1 MPHLSFE
8 YSRGLG
14 RLTDLDAFARI
25 CRDALVETGACP
37 LGGIRVR
44 GFEADVQ
51 AVADS
56 GPEGGDY
63 HFCDMVLRLGE
74 GRDAATRAM
83 IADRL
88 YAAAEAA
95 LRPGVGERPFILSL
109 EVQEISSAFS
119 RKSWSTIHAALKA
132 KGQGEAAR

>member
-1 MPHLSFE
+1 
-8 YSRGLG
+8 
-14 RLTDLDAFARI
+14 
-25 CRDALVETGACP
+25 
-37 LGGIRVR
+37 
-44 GFEADVQ
+44 
-51 AVADS
+51 

-74 GRDAATRAM
+74 GRDAETRSM